1 MQETLIRLSVVYP
14 LHQGV
19 HCVLNL
25 ISPHL
30 ATNYFL
36 LAFVTIVGA
45 LQFVAARHKLVGLN
59 LMGST
64 RKPTWSYLLAL
75 TLVVGAF
82 AWFFAATPEVFKPG
96 LAGAELAV
104 LFGAAGICALAFT
117 LIVSSALHR
126 FQHQERSDLKAGG
139 RLHQEAVSLQQLKG
153 TLYSPEDAA
162 SLKGKPRAA
171 ICVLPG
177 PSEGTLSPHPI
188 VANLVEEGFIVLA
201 IDWGPERE
209 VRYPGVLGLLPSAVA
224 YLMRRDEVNPERIG
238 VLGIDLGGDLAI
250 RAAGTDQ
257 QIAAVL
263 ALAPFLSQ
271 LNTKPG
277 LSILKE
283 MSYLEALR
291 WSSFRKRGKLVAEL
305 AVLDSIGELG
315 SRPLLLIY
323 GDRDGIVPA
332 ERAYATLG
340 KEMAQGRLKSLPGE
354 GHLSLPRSSATSTWV
369 ARWFKEN
376 L

>member
-1 MQETLIRLSVVYP
+1 M
-14 LHQGV
+14 
-19 HCVLNL
+19 LNF

-30 ATNYFL
+30 AINYFL

-64 RKPTWSYLLAL
+64 RKPIWSYLLATAL
-75 TLVVGAF
+75 IVGAF
-82 AWFFAATPEVFKPG
+82 AWFFATTPEVFVPG
-96 LAGAELAV
+96 LAGSELEI
-104 LFGAAGICALAFT
+104 LFVAAGICALAFT
-117 LIVSSALHR
+117 LLVSSALHG
-126 FQHQERSDLKAGG
+126 FQHRERSDLKAGG
-139 RLHQEAVSLQQLKG
+139 RLRQEAVSLQQLRG
-153 TLYSPEDAA
+153 TLYLPEDI
-162 SLKGKPRAA
+162 GKPRAA

-177 PSEGTLSPHPI
+177 PSEGILSPHPI
-188 VANLVEEGFIVLA
+188 VANLIEEGFIVLA
-201 IDWGPERE
+201 IDWGPESE

-224 YLMRRDEVNPERIG
+224 YLTRRDEVNPERIG

-263 ALAPFLSQ
+263 AMAPFLDQS
-271 LNTKPG
+271 NTKPG

-283 MSYLEALR
+283 MSYLEAIR
-291 WSSFRKRGKLVAEL
+291 WSSFRRRGELVAEL
-305 AVLDSIGELG
+305 AVLDSIGELS
-315 SRPLLLIY
+315 SRPLFLVY
-323 GDRDGIVPA
+323 GDRDGIVPV
-332 ERAYATLG
+332 ERASTTLG
-340 KEMAQGRLKSLPGE
+340 KEMVQGKLKSLPGE
-354 GHLSLPRSSATSTWV
+354 GHLSLHRSPRASALV